1 MWFRLAL
8 ATPFGLL
15 AALLWFSGAAAA
27 KLAMLVAGWGWHG
40 PVRFRC
46 EL

>member
-1 MWFRLAL
+1 MN
-8 ATPFGLL
+8 TVYKLL
-15 AALLWFSGAAAA
+15 YSLVLWFSGTAVA
-27 KLAMLVAGWGWHG
+27 KLAMLVAGWGGHG